1 VFQLIA
7 SVLAFFY
14 QIIPNYA
21 IAIAL
26 LTLTVMV
33 IVTPLTLKG
42 TKSMLELQ
50 KHQPEIKRLQQ
61 QYKGDRQKLNEEMMK
76 FYQEHKINPVGG
88 CLPLL
93 LQAPV
98 FFILYRVL
106 HKLTETCTAG
116 DLVPPGAVPKAGQC
130 LKIGNFNPSYLNP
143 STDLWKAL
151 TATDQMMAF
160 GLDLSRSAVDVI
172 NNDGILYGLPY
183 LIMVLLVA
191 GSSFYQQ
198 RQISSRNTAAVNPQ
212 QQMIMKIMPAFF
224 AVIALALPAG
234 MVVYF
239 LTSNLYRV
247 GQQAY
252 ITRRFYRKDAE
263 EAAAAAEDSKPAKDG
278 GGATKAKVAPPAP
291 KKPAPGTVTTPPKG
305 KATPTRAPARPTPTR
320 PAPQRPVPKKK

>member
-1 VFQLIA
+1 MFQLIA
-7 SVLAFFY
+7 SVLAWFY
-14 QIIPNYA
+14 AIIPNYA

-61 QYKGDRQKLNEEMMK
+61 QYKGDRQQLNEEMMK
-76 FYQEHKINPVGG
+76 FYKEHKINPVGG

-106 HKLTETCTAG
+106 HKLTETCSAADVAKG
-116 DLVPPGAVPKAGQC
+116 ICPGPA
-130 LKIGNFNPSYLNP
+130 GNFKPSYLDS
-143 STDLWKAL
+143 STELWKAL
-151 TATDQMMAF
+151 TSTDKMMAF

-198 RQISSRNTAAVNPQ
+198 RQITSRNTAAVNPQ
-212 QQMIMKIMPAFF
+212 QQMIMKLMPAFF

-263 EAAAAAEDSKPAKDG
+263 AAAEAADDVKPVKDA
-278 GGATKAKVAPPAP
+278 GGATKAKAPAPVP